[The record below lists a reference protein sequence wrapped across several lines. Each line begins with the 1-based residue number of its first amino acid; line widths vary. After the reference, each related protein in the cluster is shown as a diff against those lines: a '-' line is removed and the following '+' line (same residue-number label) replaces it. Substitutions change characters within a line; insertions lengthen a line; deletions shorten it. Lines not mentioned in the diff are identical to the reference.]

1 LYRSSHAK
9 EERTVGTTTQ
19 FDTQRVGAL
28 PVIAEFCERLQLRRL
43 INDLVPWEG
52 DVPLGDIVE
61 ILVAN
66 RLLEPKPIYKLGSW
80 ATKTTLA
87 NFYNLTE
94 EKLHDDCIG
103 RALERIADHGD
114 NVQSALVMRIIRD
127 FDLDVRQV
135 HYDMSTIE
143 LHGSYE
149 DYAEGPLDAQTP
161 RPTYGHTKS
170 GRKNVKQIQFG
181 INVVKDGAVPIGHR
195 AFDGNA
201 PESPTHLDNLKRL
214 SQLLPKGDL
223 LYMADSKF
231 DSKENLLAVAA
242 RKGKFLS
249 TGALTEDLQQLF
261 LSVKDQLQLLDYHP
275 KSQAHLPA
283 EERDAYR
290 GVEVKQELRGIH
302 AGKPIHCKYRLLF
315 VWSELKARQSART
328 RQRHINTITATFAQ
342 VAKTL
347 NRYQLKTKE
356 KVVRRLETALNRY
369 REGALFH
376 YDVAEDAQGCLTFHW
391 TMDAKKLAC
400 REALDGIFVMKT
412 NLAKGTHSTTD
423 VVRSYKEQIQV
434 ERRIGNLKGPLAVA
448 PMFLKNP
455 KRMAGLLYILVWALT
470 ILSLMERQVRQALKG
485 EPMYGLYPENR
496 PSKAPTGVR
505 LIEAFEY
512 LCIIVEEEAGQVT
525 RYMGQLDPTHRQI
538 LRLLDMGPGQMKTF
552 KHRCG
557 T

>member
-1 LYRSSHAK
+1 
-9 EERTVGTTTQ
+9 VGTIPQ

-28 PVIAEFCERLQLRRL
+28 PVIAEFCERLQLSRL
-43 INDLVPWEG
+43 INEIVPWAG

-80 ATKTTLA
+80 ATKATLA

-94 EKLHDDCIG
+94 HKLHDDCIG

-114 NVQSALVMRIIRD
+114 NVQSALVMGIIRQ
-127 FDLDVRQV
+127 FKLDVRQV

-143 LHGSYE
+143 LYGSYA
-149 DYAEGPLDAQTP
+149 DYAEEPLDAQTP
-161 RPTYGHTKS
+161 RPAYGRTKS
-170 GRKNVKQIQFG
+170 GRKHMKQIQFG
-181 INVVKDGAVPIGHR
+181 INVVKDGAVPISHR

-201 PESPTHLDNLKRL
+201 AESPTHLDNLKRL

-261 LSVKDQLQLLDYHP
+261 LSVKNQLTILDYHP
-275 KSQAHLPA
+275 KSQAHLPV

-290 GVEVKQELRGIH
+290 GVEIKQELRGIKE
-302 AGKPIHCKYRLLF
+302 GKPLRCKYRLLF
-315 VWSELKARQSART
+315 VWSELKARQSVRT
-328 RQRHINTITATFAQ
+328 RQRHINTIAATFTQ
-342 VAKTL
+342 VSKTL
-347 NRYQLKTKE
+347 NRYQLKTKT
-356 KVVRRLETALNRY
+356 KVVRRLETAKNRY
-369 REGALFH
+369 GEGTLFT
-376 YDVAEDAQGCLTFHW
+376 YEVGEDAQGRLTFHW
-391 TMDAKKLAC
+391 TMDTKELAR

-412 NLAKGTHSTTD
+412 NLAKATHSTTD
-423 VVRSYKEQIQV
+423 VLRSYKEQIQV

-455 KRMAGLLYILVWALT
+455 KRMAGLLYILLWALT
-470 ILSLMERQVRQALKG
+470 ILSLMERQVRRELQG
-485 EPMYGLYPENR
+485 QPMYGLYPENR
-496 PSKAPTGVR
+496 PSTAPTGVR

-512 LCIIVEEEAGQVT
+512 LCIILTKEDGRPT
-525 RYMGQLDPTHRQI
+525 RYLGELNDTHRQI